1 MYKLYKGKGGLSTEI
16 EKIFVKYQFSVEV
29 TKIISIFVQFNSIGR
44 YKIEM
49 FCLDKRKKAV
59 NLISSYKFL

>member
-1 MYKLYKGKGGLSTEI
+1 MCKLYKSRGGLSTEI

-29 TKIISIFVQFNSIGR
+29 TKIISIFVQFNSTDWH
-44 YKIEM
+44 KIEM

>member
-29 TKIISIFVQFNSIGR
+29 TKIISIFVQFNSTGR
-44 YKIEM
+44 YKIEI
-49 FCLDKRKKAV
+49 FALTNEKKL
-59 NLISSYKFL
+59 LI